1 MLTKDKPDPL
11 YLGSSHRAESTN
23 TRLRILLIMHI
34 VMASSEAIPFAK
46 TGGLADVVGTL
57 PIELC
62 HLGHACSVFLPA
74 YKSAK
79 QYWSERPEVKVHE
92 AVASLVVD
100 LAGYPVHAW
109 IHRVNL
115 PGSRVDY
122 YLVDQPMFYDRDG
135 IYGDSHGAFG
145 DNCAR
150 YCFFSRA
157 VAQAIERLAIPLDII
172 HCHDWQTGLIPAYHR
187 TQTDHH
193 SWYRRSASVMTIHNM
208 AYQGRFWGPDM
219 ILTGMD
225 QGYFHWESMEYYG
238 YLNLLKTGIAFADAL
253 TTVSPTYAKEI
264 QSHPQGYGLE
274 GLLSARRD
282 RLFGIVNGIDT
293 SVWNPQT
300 DSNLSFNYSLE
311 NWAQG
316 KAACKRSLQESL
328 GLPVRP
334 DVPLIGIVGRLAEQK
349 GWDLI
354 LQLMRWWI
362 DHRDVQ
368 WVILGSGEQRF
379 ADALFQLA
387 QQRPDRVSLQTTFSD
402 PIAHRIEAGA
412 DLFLMPSL
420 YEPCGLNQLYS
431 LRYGAVPV
439 VRSTGGLA
447 DTLCDATPEN
457 IEQGIATGFVFD
469 DYTPEALA
477 QATIRALEIYSQ
489 SPQLWSKIVTAGM
502 SQDWS
507 WSKSTKDMLEVY
519 EQARQFAKND
529 LRLDS

>member
-1 MLTKDKPDPL
+1 
-11 YLGSSHRAESTN
+11 
-23 TRLRILLIMHI
+23 MHI
-34 VMASSEAIPFAK
+34 AMASSEAIPFAK

-62 HLGHACSVFLPA
+62 NLGHACSVFIPA
-74 YKSAK
+74 YESAK
-79 QYWSERPEVKVHE
+79 QYAARRPEVKVQE
-92 AVASLVVD
+92 SVASLVVD
-100 LAGYPVHAW
+100 LAGNPIHAW
-109 IHRVNL
+109 IHRVKL
-115 PGSRVDY
+115 PESNVDY
-122 YLVDQPMFYDRDG
+122 YLVDQPMFYDRPG
-135 IYGDSHGAFG
+135 LYGDSHGAFG

-157 VAQAIERLAIPLDII
+157 VVQAIERLEIPLDVI

-219 ILTGMD
+219 VLTGMD
-225 QGYFHWESMEYYG
+225 QNYFHWEWMEYYG
-238 YLNLLKTGIAFADAL
+238 DLNLLKTGIAFADAL
-253 TTVSPTYAKEI
+253 TTVSPTYAQEI
-264 QSHPQGYGLE
+264 QSHRQGYGLE

-300 DSNLSFNYSLE
+300 DPNLPVHYNSE
-311 NWAQG
+311 TWADG

-328 GLPVRP
+328 GLPQRA
-334 DVPLIGIVGRLAEQK
+334 DVPVIGIVGRLAEQK

-379 ADALFQLA
+379 ADALTQLA
-387 QQRPDRVSLQTTFSD
+387 NQRPDRVALQTIFSD
-402 PIAHRIEAGA
+402 PLAHRIEAGA

-431 LRYGAVPV
+431 LRYGAIPV

-447 DTLCDATPEN
+447 DTVCDATADH
-457 IEQGIATGFVFD
+457 IEQGIATGFVFH

-489 SPQLWSKIVTAGM
+489 QPDLWSKIVRTGM
-502 SQDWS
+502 NQDWS
-507 WSKSTKDMLEVY
+507 WSKSTRDMLIVY
-519 EQARQFAKND
+519 EQARQFAKD
-529 LRLDS
+529 QHRLIA